1 MQSPEKIDNFFEDN
15 NLWEEFFSVQAH
27 HQHTDSCSI
36 ICSVMDPKLLRHLE
50 ANSSQ
55 QLEINEAGRVEDSGM
70 SAHKV
75 HWDVVWQMHPG
86 VASRRNGFLLQ
97 QIWCHPHIFD
107 TMRSKCKR
115 I

>member
-1 MQSPEKIDNFFEDN
+1 VE
-15 NLWEEFFSVQAH
+15 
-27 HQHTDSCSI
+27 
-36 ICSVMDPKLLRHLE
+36 PKLFRHLE

-75 HWDVVWQMHPG
+75 HWDVVWWMHPG
-86 VASRRNGFLLQ
+86 VASRGNGFLLQ
-97 QIWCHPHIFD
+97 QIWCHPHILD
-107 TMRSKCKR
+107 TWTSKCKR